1 VATAAAPAGRT
12 ASKRNE
18 HPLLA
23 LTARRLGIG
32 VITLFVVS
40 VIVFLATE
48 VLPGNAAF
56 AVLGRSAN
64 PVRLHALERQLHLN
78 QSLLAQYWT
87 WLSGLLSG
95 KLGTSLANGQPVW
108 GLAEPRLI
116 NSAVLVLVTGVIGT
130 VLGVALG
137 AVAALRKDSW
147 FDHACSVVAL
157 AVTSLP
163 EFVVAITLI
172 ILFSTVVSHLL
183 PAVSLL
189 PPGTYAWSQ
198 PELLILPVATLV
210 IVIVPYIFRMMRAA
224 MIEALESDYV
234 EMARLKGVP
243 EWRIVLAHALPNA
256 IAPTIQV
263 IGLNFLYLAGG
274 VVVVEYVFNFPGI
287 GQGLVFAVNNRD
299 IPVIQFIVVVLAAFY
314 VCVNIV
320 SDVVALLVTP
330 RTAGDTGT
338 GHPVRTSSLAVRALG
353 GGTHSAGRGGP
364 GDGTSRRAGGGHRSG
379 ILAAFAECAADVD
392 VRQAVRPVPAGR

>member
-1 VATAAAPAGRT
+1 VAIATAPGR
-12 ASKRNE
+12 AVSERNE

-40 VIVFLATE
+40 AIVFLATE
-48 VLPGNAAF
+48 VLPGNAAY

-87 WLSGLLSG
+87 WLSGLLTG
-95 KLGTSLANGQPVW
+95 KLGGSLANGQPVW
-108 GLAEPRLI
+108 GLVEPRLI
-116 NSAVLVLVTGVIGT
+116 NSAVLVFATGVIGT

-137 AVAALRKDSW
+137 AIAALRKDSW
-147 FDHACSVVAL
+147 FDHISSVAAL

-172 ILFSTVVSHLL
+172 ILLSTVVTHLL

-243 EWRIVLAHALPNA
+243 EWRIVLMHALPNA

-287 GQGLVFAVNNRD
+287 GQGLVFAVDNRD

-314 VCVNIV
+314 VCVNIA
-320 SDVVALLVTP
+320 SDVVALLATP
-330 RTAGDTGT
+330 R
-338 GHPVRTSSLAVRALG
+338 
-353 GGTHSAGRGGP
+353 
-364 GDGTSRRAGGGHRSG
+364 RRIPR
-379 ILAAFAECAADVD
+379 
-392 VRQAVRPVPAGR
+392 